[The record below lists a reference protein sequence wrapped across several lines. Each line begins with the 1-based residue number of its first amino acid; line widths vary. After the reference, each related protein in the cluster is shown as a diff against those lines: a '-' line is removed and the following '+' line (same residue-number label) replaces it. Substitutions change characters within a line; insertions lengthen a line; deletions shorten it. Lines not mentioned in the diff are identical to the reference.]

1 MRFIVAM
8 GAQFLKVANRLTAHV
23 FVILGVNL
31 GLGGCSAD
39 QAESASASSEKMS
52 NEPLDAKHFL
62 TRWAEASCR
71 FGVECSRP
79 PSMLTQEE
87 CQKQALSNLEARIA
101 QGGVKFDPRAASACV
116 ALIDKAKSCGDLL
129 DIIAGNGCAPLTFKA
144 ELQAGET
151 CSNGLQCVAG
161 TECTGGDQCPHTCE
175 VDTEYR
181 TPQPGEGDACDSPYQ
196 CVAPLFCDYLSDTCK
211 SYGELYLTGKEG
223 ESCNESYVP
232 TCEPG
237 LYCSFNAPKTCT
249 RRIPLGAD
257 CPLGA
262 GICVEG
268 SFCVEWDDDLPGLD
282 NWTCAELQ
290 PLGAYCRED
299 EWCQSG
305 HCVNNVCAGERL
317 NGDSCDSDDN
327 CRTLYCEKGKCA
339 PAPPCYVMSP

>member
-8 GAQFLKVANRLTAHV
+8 GAQFLKVANRLTVHV

-79 PSMLTQEE
+79 PSILTQEQ
-87 CQKQALSNLEARIA
+87 CQKQAQSNLEARIA

-129 DIIAGNGCAPLTFKA
+129 DIIAANGCAPLTFKA

-151 CSNGLQCVAG
+151 CTNSQQCVAG

-175 VDTEYR
+175 VDTIDG
-181 TPQPGEGDACDSPYQ
+181 TPHLGEGDACDLVHECLP
-196 CVAPLFCDYLSDTCK
+196 PLVCDDASGTCK

-223 ESCNESYVP
+223 EKCDSFIES
-232 TCEPG
+232 CEPG
-237 LYCSFNAPKTCT
+237 FYCLNICK
-249 RRIPLGAD
+249 RRTPLGAD
-257 CPLGA
+257 CDA
-262 GICVEG
+262 NFCVEG
-268 SFCVEWDDDLPGLD
+268 SFCVMWDEDLPNLD
-282 NWTCAELQ
+282 EWTCSETL
-290 PLGAYCRED
+290 PLGAFCKED
-299 EWCQSG
+299 YWCSSG
-305 HCVNNVCAGERL
+305 HCVNEVCAGARL

-339 PAPPCYVMSP
+339 PAPPCYVMSQ